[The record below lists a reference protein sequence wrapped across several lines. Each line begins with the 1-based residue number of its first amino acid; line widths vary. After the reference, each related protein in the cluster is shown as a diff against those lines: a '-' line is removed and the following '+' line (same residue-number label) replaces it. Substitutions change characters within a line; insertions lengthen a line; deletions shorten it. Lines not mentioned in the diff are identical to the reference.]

1 MGPLVGPLLK
11 ALRTETFLSVFVSHG
26 EFVVGM
32 DFTIWCIEMFD
43 SDDYLLCV
51 RVFFKYLNPQ
61 PKVENQGGCFFA
73 HVVVEYL
80 NI

>member
-51 RVFFKYLNPQ
+51 RVFF
-61 PKVENQGGCFFA
+61 
-73 HVVVEYL
+73 
-80 NI
+80 